1 MAPFVEPGPAH
12 EADLDDVIRDG
23 LLLALAG
30 VRMTVRNLMIVR
42 ALRDNKDYDE
52 TWFLDATLFEFHVLA
67 AEKRA
72 DAARVAEYRTAAIG
86 RPGRASHAV
95 DYGSEDES
103 VLERR
108 EAALIGLAERL
119 DTFGDAEAGAVVD
132 AAREAALSDITG
144 AIRRSSEPS
153 AEYSAARGAR
163 IDELTRDLAMLQL
176 RNSGL

>member
-1 MAPFVEPGPAH
+1 MAPFVVPQPVP
-12 EADLDDVIRDG
+12 EADLDDVIDDG

-52 TWFLDATLFEFHVLA
+52 TWFLDATLFELHVLA

-72 DAARVAEYRTAAIG
+72 DAARVAEYRSAAMG

-108 EAALIGLAERL
+108 EAALLGLADRL
-119 DTFGDAEAGAVVD
+119 DALGDAEAGTIVD
-132 AAREAALSDITG
+132 AAREAALNDISG
-144 AIRRSSEPS
+144 AIRPTSEPS
-153 AEYSAARGAR
+153 AEYSAARPER
-163 IDELTRDLAMLQL
+163 MDELTRDLAMLQL